1 MLEFELLHLKQ
12 IKDLITHL
20 SAYNLTIESNTAFA
34 KKEHFKKMLL
44 I

>member
-12 IKDLITHL
+12 IKALITHL

-34 KKEHFKKMLL
+34 KKEHFKKKCS
-44 I
+44 